1 MSSFVSEGANFQILH
16 QVPEGHVGC
25 YWRGGALLKEITDP
39 GMLTLELLF
48 YLVFI

>member
-1 MSSFVSEGANFQILH
+1 MSSFESEGASFQILH

-39 GMLTLELLF
+39 GMSTFEDYF
-48 YLVFI
+48 ILVFI